1 MFFFYM
7 NACHFRAKKYCMENK
22 ICCISNFLEYQID
35 FKNSLGKIRFSHS
48 MFTHLKHPTEKML
61 DIRTRNRNGKNYSTI
76 QTLAFPEKTEKFIF
90 AMPLKLH
97 NSIKT
102 WKSMSSRVVFLIN
115 WLWVFFSFNMMGN
128 HKIFIEFSL
137 K

>member
-1 MFFFYM
+1 
-7 NACHFRAKKYCMENK
+7 
-22 ICCISNFLEYQID
+22 
-35 FKNSLGKIRFSHS
+35 
-48 MFTHLKHPTEKML
+48 
-61 DIRTRNRNGKNYSTI
+61 
-76 QTLAFPEKTEKFIF
+76 
-90 AMPLKLH
+90 MPLKLH